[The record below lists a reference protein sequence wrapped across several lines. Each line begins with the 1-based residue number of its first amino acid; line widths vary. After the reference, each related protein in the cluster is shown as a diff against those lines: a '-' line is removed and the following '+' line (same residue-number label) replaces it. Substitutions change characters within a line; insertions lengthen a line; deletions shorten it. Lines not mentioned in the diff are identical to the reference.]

1 MKKIFLITVLLSFVY
16 SNSETL
22 ENLENLYY
30 NGEFLEALNILENN
44 KLDNEEYYY
53 LGYLVT
59 YKLDDLNKANQY
71 LQEAI
76 KSDEDDEER
85 YTNAADL
92 LSELINDLKNTNKT
106 LTSGFIN
113 EAILELQKLIKKYP
127 DNSIVYYRL
136 GYAYKSNDD
145 LDNAAINI
153 KKAIELNPFKEDY
166 KTELT
171 AIANIEIIKGKEFYD
186 IKEYQEAL
194 IHFNKAL
201 EYDPENSSAMFRLGN
216 IYYAIRDYSLSAEF
230 LEKGLSFNPS
240 NYKVWY
246 MLGRCYTAVSE
257 NEKALNAYTQSLDL
271 KPTFTKSSFEI
282 AKIYKSSGQLTES
295 KQILNDIINQ
305 SNDSKAYEL
314 LLDIEISTGNLT
326 EAQSIGEMG
335 LQNNTDSYT
344 LLARMSALYNETA
357 NHDSA
362 KKTAKESLKLKRNY
376 APAAFELGIAEISL
390 CNKVAAKEAFSI
402 AKRDRN
408 YRKAA
413 SSYLKPENFDHYTN
427 HCN

>member
-16 SNSETL
+16 PTSETV

-85 YTNAADL
+85 YTDAADL

-106 LTSGFIN
+106 LTSGFTN

-145 LDNAAINI
+145 LENAAINI

-166 KTELT
+166 KTELKG
-171 AIANIEIIKGKEFYD
+171 IANI
-186 IKEYQEAL
+186 
-194 IHFNKAL
+194 
-201 EYDPENSSAMFRLGN
+201 
-216 IYYAIRDYSLSAEF
+216 
-230 LEKGLSFNPS
+230 
-240 NYKVWY
+240 
-246 MLGRCYTAVSE
+246 
-257 NEKALNAYTQSLDL
+257 
-271 KPTFTKSSFEI
+271 
-282 AKIYKSSGQLTES
+282 
-295 KQILNDIINQ
+295 
-305 SNDSKAYEL
+305 
-314 LLDIEISTGNLT
+314 
-326 EAQSIGEMG
+326 
-335 LQNNTDSYT
+335 
-344 LLARMSALYNETA
+344 
-357 NHDSA
+357 
-362 KKTAKESLKLKRNY
+362 
-376 APAAFELGIAEISL
+376 
-390 CNKVAAKEAFSI
+390 
-402 AKRDRN
+402 
-408 YRKAA
+408 
-413 SSYLKPENFDHYTN
+413 
-427 HCN
+427 